1 MQSKFEGTETSWNKT
16 SAFQRPVINHLTI
29 YCLYTQINEVTNTE
43 EGKYRCV
50 GYHTYEN
57 KEESGENYTYVRIRK
72 YYSPRVCNLAAKSRE
87 QKLRILLCQN

>member
-1 MQSKFEGTETSWNKT
+1 MKGRKLHETKPLQL
-16 SAFQRPVINHLTI
+16 QRPVLNYLTI